1 MTREELDSLMNGEPD
16 ISEVDALSDT
26 SDTQEEF
33 KTETIDPND
42 FRVEADKKWPP
53 PPPTEDHKVVHQLD
67 EVTQDTE
74 AKGIQ
79 IFDQLEIMSNSA
91 AKIEKEIKNIKKY
104 LLYDCHRAMYLCH
117 ESLQYYGGK
126 KNKC

>member
-1 MTREELDSLMNGEPD
+1 MTQEELDSLMNGEPD

-104 LLYDCHRAMYLCH
+104 L
-117 ESLQYYGGK
+117 ET
-126 KNKC
+126 